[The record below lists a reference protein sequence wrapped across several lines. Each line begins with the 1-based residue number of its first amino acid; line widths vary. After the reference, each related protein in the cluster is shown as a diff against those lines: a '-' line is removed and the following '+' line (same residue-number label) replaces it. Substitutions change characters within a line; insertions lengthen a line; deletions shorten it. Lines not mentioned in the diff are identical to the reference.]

1 MSLASRVRETTTVTG
16 TGDATLL
23 GAAVGYTGFT
33 ASYGDGV
40 WAPYLIQSADGLQ
53 YEEGIAPMSGSDTLQ
68 RSLGRVFSSSAAGAR
83 VDFKVGTKTVDAL
96 VQDHVV
102 ATRLAAEKTAAG
114 GGGGGGGAGDASA
127 VNQGTQITAANLTNT
142 RIGAVDETAA
152 ASDTATSGLNGRLQ
166 RIAQRLTSL
175 IAQLPSTLG
184 IKTAANSL
192 SVAPA
197 SDAAF
202 AQGAPRVGTTTI
214 LAATT
219 SATGS
224 LWVAFGSQ
232 ACTALD
238 VVNTRSTAGATPAAD
253 AAVAIRAR
261 RTSTTDWVTIRAG
274 GSYMLT
280 GLTNANQVEIQR
292 EDQSNTQLPV
302 TGVAL
307 A

>member
-1 MSLASRVRETTTVTG
+1 MATV
-16 TGDATLL
+16 D
-23 GAAVGYTGFT
+23 VK
-33 ASYGDGV
+33 D
-40 WAPYLIQSADGLQ
+40 
-53 YEEGIAPMSGSDTLQ
+53 
-68 RSLGRVFSSSAAGAR
+68 AAGS
-83 VDFKVGTKTVDAL
+83 TVAIEKPL
-96 VQDHVV
+96 
-102 ATRLAAEKTAAG
+102 APGRAAE
-114 GGGGGGGAGDASA
+114 
-127 VNQGTQITAANLTNT
+127 
-142 RIGAVDETAA
+142 A
-152 ASDTATSGLNGRLQ
+152 ASKPVALSTEDLAVLSGISGK
-166 RIAQRLTSL
+166 
-175 IAQLPSTLG
+175 LPASLG

-202 AQGAPRVGTTTI
+202 SQGAPRVGTTTI

-238 VVNTRSTAGATPAAD
+238 VVNTRSTSGATPAAD

-261 RTSTTDWVTIRAG
+261 RTSTTEWVTIRAG

>member
-1 MSLASRVRETTTVTG
+1 MAIP
-16 TGDATLL
+16 A
-23 GAAVGYTGFT
+23 GY
-33 ASYGDGV
+33 S
-40 WAPYLIQSADGLQ
+40 
-53 YEEGIAPMSGSDTLQ
+53 LQ
-68 RSLGRVFSSSAAGAR
+68 RNGALYYKDSDGSGPYAIDSAG
-83 VDFKVGTKTVDAL
+83 
-96 VQDHVV
+96 
-102 ATRLAAEKTAAG
+102 
-114 GGGGGGGAGDASA
+114 
-127 VNQGTQITAANLTNT
+127 
-142 RIGAVDETAA
+142 
-152 ASDTATSGLNGRLQ
+152 
-166 RIAQRLTSL
+166 
-175 IAQLPSTLG
+175 LPSLLTRN
-184 IKTAANSL
+184 T
-192 SVAPA
+192 PA

-202 AQGAPRVGTTTI
+202 SQGAPRVGTTTI

-238 VVNTRSTAGATPAAD
+238 VVNTRSTSGATPAAD

-261 RTSTTDWVTIRAG
+261 RTSTTEWVTIRAG